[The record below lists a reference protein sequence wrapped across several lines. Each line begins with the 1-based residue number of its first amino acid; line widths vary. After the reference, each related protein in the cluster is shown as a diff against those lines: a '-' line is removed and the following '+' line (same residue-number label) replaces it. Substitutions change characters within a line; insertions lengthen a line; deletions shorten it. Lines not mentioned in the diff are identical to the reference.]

1 MSNLL
6 VAMILSVCPPSI
18 DGGTNECHE
27 WINNCAVELH
37 TLITEKSIKECLRE
51 YESRGRRT
59 KSSDLED

>member
-6 VAMILSVCPPSI
+6 VAYILSVCPPSV
-18 DGGTNECHE
+18 DGGTNSCQE

-37 TLITEKSIKECLRE
+37 TLITKKSIERCLSE